1 LTEKLNVVESN
12 LAASSKK
19 QEHIEKNIKKQN
31 LKVFHLLVDDD
42 KHETQTET
50 ETKIIDAVNNQLVL
64 SEDENSFDFAYRL
77 PGKSVQRPVLIK
89 CTYMKTRE
97 RILSAFRAKRKA
109 GAELTFRVGEDLPEY
124 VMKSRSKLYAFF
136 KECIDQG
143 KNAFFRSDQLVVDG
157 VKYIYDDTTKQPIA
171 VNDND
176 I

>member
-1 LTEKLNVVESN
+1 LGAPIWEK
-12 LAASSKK
+12 K
-19 QEHIEKNIKKQN
+19 IKKQN
-31 LKVFHLLVDDD
+31 LKVFNLDDD

-50 ETKIIDAVNNQLVL
+50 KIIEAVNNQLGL

-77 PGKSVQRPVLIK
+77 PGKSSQRPVLIK
-89 CTYMKTRE
+89 CTNMKNRD
-97 RILSAFRAKRKA
+97 RILSAFRAKWKA
-109 GAELTFRVGEDLPEY
+109 GAELTFRVGADLPEY
-124 VMKSRSKLYAFF
+124 VMKSRSKLYAFFF